1 MFTRQTRVKK
11 LINESFLEY
20 MNAMMIE
27 RDYAE
32 ALKSE
37 FDMEIQSEAF
47 GFNQTLSIE
56 GSTCE

>member
-1 MFTRQTRVKK
+1 
-11 LINESFLEY
+11 